1 MDGSVLFDPQ
11 YLPIIIATL
20 VGFGLLAAAL
30 LVPIWRFLQRE
41 EEVAEKWTPDRVA
54 EQLEIVR
61 KKREAEEA
69 DASEEEDATLDGPDW
84 GDANPDGVSDSEPDS
99 EPDRES
105 SDEQT
110 EEEARES

>member
-20 VGFGLLAAAL
+20 VGFSLLAAAL

-41 EEVAEKWTPDRVA
+41 EEVAQKWTPDRVA

-61 KKREAEEA
+61 KKREAEQ
-69 DASEEEDATLDGPDW
+69 ASEEEDAAALDGPDW
-84 GDANPDGVSDSEPDS
+84 EDPESGGQSDEA
-99 EPDRES
+99 
-105 SDEQT
+105 SDEQARKET
-110 EEEARES
+110 RES

>member
-11 YLPIIIATL
+11 YLPIIIVTL

-69 DASEEEDATLDGPDW
+69 DASEEDDATLDGPDW
-84 GDANPDGVSDSEPDS
+84 EDAASGSEPDGEPGS
-99 EPDRES
+99 ES
-105 SDEQT
+105 GAEQT

>member
-1 MDGSVLFDPQ
+1 MDGSLLFDPQ

-20 VGFGLLAAAL
+20 VGFSLLAAVL

-41 EEVAEKWTPDRVA
+41 EKVAEKWTPDRVA

-69 DASEEEDATLDGPDW
+69 ESSEEDATALDGPD
-84 GDANPDGVSDSEPDS
+84 GEDPQSGG
-99 EPDRES
+99 ES
-105 SDEQT
+105 SDEQAP
-110 EEEARES
+110 EEARES